1 MEVKLE
7 QHGSAENNGTI
18 VELLVEKGQEVKKDQ
33 LLLVLEFDKTNLE
46 IESPIDGTIKE
57 IFFSINDSVNVG
69 QTILIIE

>member
-1 MEVKLE
+1 MEIKLE

-46 IESPIDGTIKE
+46 IESPIDGNIKE

>member
-69 QTILIIE
+69 QTILTIE

>member
-7 QHGSAENNGTI
+7 QHGSAENNGII

>member
-1 MEVKLE
+1 MEIKLE